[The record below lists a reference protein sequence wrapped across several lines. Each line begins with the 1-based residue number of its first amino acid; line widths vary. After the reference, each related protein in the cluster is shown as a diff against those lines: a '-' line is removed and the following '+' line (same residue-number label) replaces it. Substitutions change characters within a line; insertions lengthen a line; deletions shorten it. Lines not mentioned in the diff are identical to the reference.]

1 MLDFKIPYKDQE
13 KMAKSINDVLDMKYE
28 SISNIVSKSN
38 LYIKNHFSKK
48 NMISKTI
55 KLYQDILSK

>member
-1 MLDFKIPYKDQE
+1 MLN
-13 KMAKSINDVLDMKYE
+13 SINFLLDVNYE
-28 SISNIVSKSN
+28 SISKIVSKSN
-38 LYIKNHFSKK
+38 LYIKNNFSKK